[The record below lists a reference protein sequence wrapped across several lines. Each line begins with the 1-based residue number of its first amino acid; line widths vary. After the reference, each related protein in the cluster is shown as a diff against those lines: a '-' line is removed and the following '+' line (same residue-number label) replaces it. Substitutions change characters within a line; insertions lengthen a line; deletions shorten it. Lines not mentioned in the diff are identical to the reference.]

1 MLKIIIF
8 LILIFQSFSS
18 NLNAKT
24 KLYINTIVNNEIIT
38 NFDIIKEGNYLKKLN
53 PDLSKLER
61 GKIFK
66 IAKDSLIREKIKES
80 VILKESKIN
89 NYNLDE
95 DEKVISEILKDFYTR
110 LNFKSKDDFIES
122 LNDEKEYKI
131 DEIKQ
136 KLKIEF
142 FWNKL
147 IYTKYK
153 NQVKINETDL
163 IKKIEQFDNKE
174 NKEYFVSEIVFKRDK
189 NENIKDKINQIRS
202 SINEIGFSNTANI
215 YSISET
221 SKYGGHVGWIN
232 LNNFSEP
239 VQNGLKDKNEGD
251 VTDVIKV
258 GNNYIFIKVKEIKIE
273 TLQIDKKTE
282 LDKLINFETNN
293 QLNRFSKIFYYK
305 SKINYSIDEK

>member
-147 IYTKYK
+147 IYTKYR

-174 NKEYFVSEIVFKRDK
+174 NKEYFVSEIVFKKDK
-189 NENIKDKINQIRS
+189 NENINDKINQIRS
-202 SINEIGFSNTANI
+202 SIDEIGFSNTANI

-221 SKYGGHVGWIN
+221 SKYGGQVGWIN

-239 VQNGLKDKNEGD
+239 VQNSLKDKNEGE
-251 VTDVIKV
+251 VTDVIRV
-258 GNNYIFIKVKEIKIE
+258 GNNYIFIKVKKIKTE
-273 TLQIDKKTE
+273 TLQINKQAE

-293 QLNRFSKIFYYK
+293 QLNRFSKIFYDK
-305 SKINYSIDEK
+305 SKINYSINEK